1 MRVHFSSIMFAAAAV
16 LAVYL
21 QMWAVLAVL
30 ALGWVVM
37 PAALA
42 MADGIMRRGRPGS
55 VLAFLPGL
63 AVLLAA
69 GVVVLALVLRA
80 GGVL

>member
-1 MRVHFSSIMFAAAAV
+1 MRFSTLMFAAAAV

-21 QMWAVLAVL
+21 KLWSVLAVI
-30 ALGWVVM
+30 AVGWVVM
-37 PAALA
+37 QWASTL
-42 MADGIMRRGRPGS
+42 ADGMMRRGRPGS

-63 AVLLAA
+63 AILAAA

>member
-1 MRVHFSSIMFAAAAV
+1 MRFSSVMFAAAAV
-16 LAVYL
+16 LAVYM
-21 QMWAVLAVL
+21 QMWAVLAVI

-37 PAALA
+37 PAALGA
-42 MADGIMRRGRPGS
+42 ADSMMRRGRPGS

-63 AVLLAA
+63 AILAAA

>member
-1 MRVHFSSIMFAAAAV
+1 MMRFSTLMFAAAAV

-21 QMWAVLAVL
+21 KLWSVLAVI
-30 ALGWVVM
+30 AVGWVVM
-37 PAALA
+37 QWAAGI
-42 MADGIMRRGRPGS
+42 ADGIAHRGRPGS

-63 AVLLAA
+63 AILAAA